1 MPSSQVV
8 GAGTKTSVSER
19 QEVACRLLGLRGEPC
34 SLGSERQEVEC
45 RLLGLGRAALFT
57 GFRETG
63 SSMLAPGAGG
73 GSPVHWG
80 QAFSLER

>member
-1 MPSSQVV
+1 MPAP
-8 GAGTKTSVSER
+8 GAAG
-19 QEVACRLLGLRGEPC
+19 G
-34 SLGSERQEVEC
+34 
-45 RLLGLGRAALFT
+45 ALFT

>member
-1 MPSSQVV
+1 MKVLQEGRNAIQPGGRGWDQNLSFRETGSSMPAP
-8 GAGTKTSVSER
+8 GAAG
-19 QEVACRLLGLRGEPC
+19 G
-34 SLGSERQEVEC
+34 
-45 RLLGLGRAALFT
+45 ALFT